1 MNITIRQEQ
10 ENDRTSVLHLVEKA
24 FANVQESDHREQF
37 LVERLHLSETYVPPL
52 SLVAET
58 AEKQIV
64 GYILLTE
71 VKIHNGIQSATSLSV
86 APLAVLPE
94 FQHKGIGGMLIQE
107 AHHRA
112 ALLGYG
118 TAVILGHKEYY
129 PRFGYRKAIDLGIEF
144 PFEVPHE
151 YCMVVEL
158 IPGAAE
164 GVKGMVCYPAAF
176 E

>member
-24 FANVQESDHREQF
+24 FADVQESDHREQF
-37 LVERLHLSETYVPPL
+37 LVERLHHSETYVPAL

-58 AEKQIV
+58 LENQIV
-64 GYILLTE
+64 GYVLLTE
-71 VKIHNGIQSATSLSV
+71 VKINNGNQSVASLSV

-94 FQHKGIGGMLIQE
+94 FQRQGIGGMLIRE
-107 AHHRA
+107 AHQRA

-151 YCMVVEL
+151 YCMVAEL
-158 IPGAAE
+158 IPGATK
-164 GVKGMVCYPAAF
+164 GVEGMVCYPAAF